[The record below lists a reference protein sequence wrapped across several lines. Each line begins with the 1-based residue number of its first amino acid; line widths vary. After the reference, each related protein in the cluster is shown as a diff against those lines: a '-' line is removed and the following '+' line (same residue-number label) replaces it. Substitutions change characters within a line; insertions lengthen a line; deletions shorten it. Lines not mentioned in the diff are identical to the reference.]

1 MLIEKKTTN
10 QVKGKK
16 GEELAAEWLFTKGFV
31 LLHRNWRHAR
41 YEIDIIAT
49 KDQVLHFIEVK
60 TRSSARFGNPENQV
74 NKKKLRHMIDAGVDF
89 IYLNKGWKKIRFDIL
104 AIKLFN
110 NLDPEFFFIE
120 DVYS

>member
-1 MLIEKKTTN
+1 MNTN

-16 GEELAAEWLFTKGFV
+16 GEELAAEWLLKQGFV
-31 LLHRNWRHAR
+31 MLHKNWRRAR

-60 TRSSARFGNPENQV
+60 TRTSARFGNPEDQV

-104 AIKLFN
+104 AIKLFD